1 MLELFYQKIRSLH
14 VRLRNIGSISFIP
27 LLCPKFPLHLLVLW
41 Y

>member
-14 VRLRNIGSISFIP
+14 VRLRSIGSVLFIP
-27 LLCPKFPLHLLVLW
+27 LPCPKFPLHLLGLW